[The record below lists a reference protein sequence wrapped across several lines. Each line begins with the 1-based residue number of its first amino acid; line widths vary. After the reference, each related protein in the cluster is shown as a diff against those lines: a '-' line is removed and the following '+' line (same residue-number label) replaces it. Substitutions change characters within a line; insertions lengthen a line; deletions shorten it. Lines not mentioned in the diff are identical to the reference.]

1 MATPVSGLYPGGSP
15 YGSIRGTPASGAGY
29 PGADP
34 YAPDARP
41 PGAGAGAYSPLL
53 FGRGAATLPGELK
66 LFVLC
71 VATCATVAY
80 ARATG
85 LLTPAAAVSKSE
97 GERRFMV

>member
-53 FGRGAATLPGELK
+53 FGRGAAPS
-66 LFVLC
+66 
-71 VATCATVAY
+71 A
-80 ARATG
+80 
-85 LLTPAAAVSKSE
+85 PAP
-97 GERRFMV
+97 